1 MNTRRDRFGG
11 MDRFFEQFDRMMGDW
26 RDLQFDTPALGTGSG
41 IRTERVDDAIHVL
54 ADLPGFEREMI
65 DLRYHDEYLTI
76 SATREE
82 SDDTFARRREANE
95 RIHIPGEID
104 ADNIAATYRNGV
116 LEVTLPLVDSEDDV
130 GTEIHIE

>member
-1 MNTRRDRFGG
+1 

-26 RDLQFDTPALGTGSG
+26 RDFQLDAPVLGTGSG
-41 IRTERVDDAIHVL
+41 IRTERVDGAIRVL

-76 SATREE
+76 SAVREE
-82 SDDTFARRREANE
+82 GDETVSHHREANE

-104 ADNIAATYRNGV
+104 TNAISATYRNGV
-116 LEVTLPLVDSEDDV
+116 LEVTLPLLEADDEDV